1 MATGDVKSD
10 QGAPHPFL
18 KWAGGKSKL
27 VPELLARVP
36 ADVATYYEPFLGGG
50 ALFFALRSATRGS
63 ATLRPVHAVLS
74 DVNYDL
80 VTAYQVVRDDVRG
93 LVRALGRHA
102 KQHQARGL
110 DYYLEVRAS
119 VPKSD
124 VARAARLVYLNKTC
138 FNGLWRV
145 NKQGK
150 FNVPMGRFRTPP
162 TICDEENLYACSE
175 ALRGIVRLRNE
186 LGKLIIDE
194 NAAVV
199 CLDFR
204 EILPDCVPGDFVYLD
219 PPYYPLSETSSFTAY
234 AKEGFGPAEQRA
246 LADEVL
252 ALDLRGVDFLLSS
265 PDCPAVR
272 ELYQGFKLE
281 EVTMRRNI
289 NSVAARRGPVGELL
303 VSGVR
308 SATKTSRR

>member
-36 ADVATYYEPFLGGG
+36 ADVATYHEPFLGGG
-50 ALFFALRSATRGS
+50 ALFFALRS

-80 VTAYQVVRDDVRG
+80 VTTYEVVRDDVRG

-145 NKQGK
+145 NKQGR

-175 ALRGIVRLRNE
+175 ALRG
-186 LGKLIIDE
+186 
-194 NAAVV
+194 AAVV

-281 EVTMRRNI
+281 QVTMRRNI
-289 NSVAARRGPVGELL
+289 NSVSTRRGPVGELL

>member
-36 ADVATYYEPFLGGG
+36 ADVATYHEPFLGGG
-50 ALFFALRSATRGS
+50 ALFFALGSATRGSATRGSATRGS
-63 ATLRPVHAVLS
+63 ATLRPAHAVLS

-80 VTAYQVVRDDVRG
+80 VTAYEVVRDDVRG

-102 KQHQARGL
+102 KQHAVRGL

-119 VPKSD
+119 TPRSD

-150 FNVPMGRFRTPP
+150 FNVPMGKFKTPP

-175 ALRGIVRLRNE
+175 ALRG
-186 LGKLIIDE
+186 
-194 NAAVV
+194 AAVV

-204 EILPDCVPGDFVYLD
+204 EILPDCEPGDFVYLD

-234 AKEGFGPAEQRA
+234 AKEGFGPVEQRA

-252 ALDLRGVDFLLSS
+252 ALDQRGVDFLLSS
-265 PDCPAVR
+265 PDCPEVR
-272 ELYQGFKLE
+272 ELYQDFKLE

-289 NSVAARRGPVGELL
+289 NSVATRRGPVGELL

-308 SATKTSRR
+308 M